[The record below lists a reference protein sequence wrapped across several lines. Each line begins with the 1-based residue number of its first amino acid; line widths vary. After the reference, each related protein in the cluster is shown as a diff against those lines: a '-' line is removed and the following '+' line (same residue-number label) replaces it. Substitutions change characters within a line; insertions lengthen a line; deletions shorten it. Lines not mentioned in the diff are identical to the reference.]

1 MTDKK
6 KDWFDKHVIVK
17 TLNDDKDAEK
27 KLKKEIKKIYEGKK
41 WKHGNVFFALQLVQD
56 LEIMPNLSQRG
67 NVAIYVMM

>member
-27 KLKKEIKKIYEGKK
+27 KLTKEIKKRYKERSGEK
-41 WKHGNVFFALQLVQD
+41 
-56 LEIMPNLSQRG
+56 
-67 NVAIYVMM
+67 

>member
-6 KDWFDKHVIVK
+6 KDWFDTHVIVK

-56 LEIMPNLSQRG
+56 LEIMPNLSQWG

>member
-41 WKHGNVFFALQLVQD
+41 
-56 LEIMPNLSQRG
+56 
-67 NVAIYVMM
+67 

>member
-6 KDWFDKHVIVK
+6 KDWFDTHVIVK

>member
-27 KLKKEIKKIYEGKK
+27 KLTKEIKKIYENRQRGKK
-41 WKHGNVFFALQLVQD
+41 SWQ
-56 LEIMPNLSQRG
+56 EISTR
-67 NVAIYVMM
+67 VKSIV

>member
-27 KLKKEIKKIYEGKK
+27 KLKEEIKKVYEGKK
-41 WKHGNVFFALQLVQD
+41 
-56 LEIMPNLSQRG
+56 
-67 NVAIYVMM
+67 

>member
-27 KLKKEIKKIYEGKK
+27 KLTKEIKKIYKERMGEK
-41 WKHGNVFFALQLVQD
+41 WKNGNAFFALQV
-56 LEIMPNLSQRG
+56 
-67 NVAIYVMM
+67 V

>member
-6 KDWFDKHVIVK
+6 KDWFDTHVIVK

-41 WKHGNVFFALQLVQD
+41 WKHGSVFFALHLVQD

>member
-27 KLKKEIKKIYEGKK
+27 KLTKEIKKIYENRQRGKK
-41 WKHGNVFFALQLVQD
+41 
-56 LEIMPNLSQRG
+56 S
-67 NVAIYVMM
+67 

>member
-27 KLKKEIKKIYEGKK
+27 KLKKEIKKVYEGKK
-41 WKHGNVFFALQLVQD
+41 WNARYVIKQSLGMG
-56 LEIMPNLSQRG
+56 IMLNL
-67 NVAIYVMM
+67 